1 MIQTPMNKLLRTTL
15 LTLSVSTL
23 ALAQPTRTE
32 VVKPTTPKDDAK
44 ANSADVPEAYA
55 ISGEFKRVIVMR
67 FKYEA
72 DLLAGME
79 KMVKQ
84 HKIRNAVIL
93 SGVGSVRNYH
103 IHSVSNRTFPSKN
116 IYLKDATAPA
126 DIISIN
132 GYVIDG
138 RLHPHMTLTT
148 GEKAFGGHLEPGTN
162 VFTFAIVTLGVFG
175 DDVDLSRVDD
185 KTYR

>member
-1 MIQTPMNKLLRTTL
+1 M
-15 LTLSVSTL
+15 TL
-23 ALAQPTRTE
+23 ASLFLLLFFCSAIAPAQVTRTE
-32 VVKPTTPKDDAK
+32 ITKATTPHDDSK
-44 ANSADVPEAYA
+44 ANSPDVPDVYA
-55 ISGEFKRVIVMR
+55 ISGQFERVVVLR
-67 FKYEA
+67 FKHQA

-79 KMVKQ
+79 QMVKQ
-84 HKIRNAVIL
+84 HKIKNAVIL
-93 SGVGSVRNYH
+93 SGIGSVRNWH

-116 IYLKDATAPA
+116 IFIKNPTEPA

-148 GEKAFGGHLEPGTN
+148 GEKAFGGHVEPGN
-162 VFTFAIVTLGVFG
+162 AVFTFAIVTLGVFG
-175 DDVDLSRVDD
+175 DDVDLSKVDD

>member
-1 MIQTPMNKLLRTTL
+1 MKAAIRFFFAAA
-15 LTLSVSTL
+15 LTAACWTQV
-23 ALAQPTRTE
+23 TRTE
-32 VVKPTTPKDDAK
+32 VTKATTPEDDSK
-44 ANSADVPEAYA
+44 PNSDSVPDVYA
-55 ISGEFKRVIVMR
+55 ISGNFERVVVLR
-67 FKYEA
+67 FKYQT

-84 HKIRNAVIL
+84 HKIKNAVIL
-93 SGVGSVRNYH
+93 SGIGSLRNYH

-116 IYLKDATAPA
+116 IFIKDPSEPA

-148 GEKAFGGHLEPGTN
+148 GEKAFGGHVEPGN
-162 VFTFAIVTLGVFG
+162 SVFTFAIVTLGVFG
-175 DDVDLSRVDD
+175 DGVDLSKVDD